1 MAEPGYDAAGSPIEV
16 VPVVVLS
23 QVFTARPS
31 SIPDIRDFVRRCL
44 AESPLTDEGTREV
57 GETVFRALL
66 KAAGPTGSIQVAF
79 RIFPEHVEVDV
90 LHSDQVIQPPT
101 MPGPPVSTIVPAQV
115 SPSESVHSQLTQ
127 AAHLTQA
134 IRSAAAAAQP
144 DGPTVPDAPAVP
156 RAPGPHGAPAY
167 ASGAAGPNAA
177 GTPGGT
183 RDAGSLDGTRA
194 AGAQDGTRAAGSPD
208 GISPAGAPG
217 GASRAGAPG
226 PGADEPSGSGLP
238 GGGLTD
244 GTGLPHGAGLPDGTG
259 LTGTGFA
266 GGRPDGGTG
275 EHTRAG
281 AGAATFAEWMSS
293 ALRREGLTQEAAAR
307 QLGVSVKT
315 VSRWVGGATE
325 PRMRDLR
332 RIQELFGEVPI
343 P

>member
-1 MAEPGYDAAGSPIEV
+1 VAEPGYDPAGSPIEV

-44 AESPLTDEGTREV
+44 AESPLTDQGNREV

-90 LHSDQVIQPPT
+90 LHSDTVIQPPT
-101 MPGPPVSTIVPAQV
+101 IPGPPVATVLPAQI
-115 SPSESVHSQLTQ
+115 SAPESSYSQLSQ
-127 AAHLTQA
+127 AAYPTEA
-134 IRSAAAAAQP
+134 VRPGAAAGGYGSP
-144 DGPTVPDAPAVP
+144 GGGP
-156 RAPGPHGAPAY
+156 GGY
-167 ASGAAGPNAA
+167 
-177 GTPGGT
+177 GTPGGYGPVGGFST
-183 RDAGSLDGTRA
+183 PGSPWPSG
-194 AGAQDGTRAAGSPD
+194 GIPAQRSPEADDAAGSATPPRRD
-208 GISPAGAPG
+208 GQPA
-217 GASRAGAPG
+217 
-226 PGADEPSGSGLP
+226 E
-238 GGGLTD
+238 
-244 GTGLPHGAGLPDGTG
+244 
-259 LTGTGFA
+259 
-266 GGRPDGGTG
+266 
-275 EHTRAG
+275 
-281 AGAATFAEWMSS
+281 TFAAWMAS